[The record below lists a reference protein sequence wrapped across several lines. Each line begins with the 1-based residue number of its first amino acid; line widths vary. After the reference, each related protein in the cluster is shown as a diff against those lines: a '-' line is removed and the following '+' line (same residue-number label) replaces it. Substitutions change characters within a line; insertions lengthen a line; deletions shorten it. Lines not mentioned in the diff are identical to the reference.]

1 MAGNISITITESG
14 VNIPRNTSVV
24 TVNVYYYGN
33 GVSWNANSCPGTI
46 YIDGASY
53 SFSHSFTRSSGAQWL
68 GSASRIVTHNND
80 GSKIVYCSATFSTDV
95 SLGTL
100 SASGSATLS
109 VIPRASDL
117 SLSVDEVYADGSS
130 EITAIATKKS
140 SNFTDKLVFKLG
152 NRSIDIESGVPFVV
166 PIEWCNEMPNAENM
180 DGTVEVT
187 TSNGNTVIGSKTKKI
202 TVKVP
207 EHIVPTIDSFT
218 INEAVQ
224 KVHDAFN
231 IYCEGLSKLDVKSKA
246 SAYYGATIKSYNAK
260 VEDTVYDSKEFIS
273 NILIT
278 NGEVPITMT
287 VTDSRGRKA
296 TVTKKV
302 TVYPYD
308 PPSIYELKFDQGK
321 ALTVMV
327 KGFVDRVLGN
337 NTKTLIIKYKSI
349 EDEDYISRV
358 VPLDEWEFDISTT
371 INLDTSLTYEVVAE
385 LSDKITSAISSA
397 VTGIPVISRLAGGKG
412 VTIGAEAEVE
422 GFVLSDSWDFLIE
435 DDELEQRFVEAFG
448 SSIKA

>member
-68 GSASRIVTHNND
+68 GSASRTVTHNND
-80 GSKIVYCSATFSTDV
+80 GSKTVYCSASFNTDV

-100 SASGSATLS
+100 STSGSATLT

-117 SLSVDEVYADGSS
+117 SLSVNEVYADGSS

-140 SNFTDKLVFKLG
+140 SNFTDELVFKFG
-152 NRSIDIESGVPFVV
+152 NRSIDIESGVPFVI
-166 PIEWCNEMPNAENM
+166 PIDWCNEMPNAEHM
-180 DGTVEVT
+180 DGVVEVT
-187 TSNGNTVIGSKTKKI
+187 TSNGNTVIGIRAEKL

-207 EHIVPTIDSFT
+207 INIVPTIDEFT
-218 INEAVQ
+218 IKEAVQ

-246 SAYYGATIKSYNAK
+246 SAYYGATIKSYSAK
-260 VEDTVYDSKEFIS
+260 VEDTVYDSKDFIS

-278 NGEVPITMT
+278 NGELPITMT

-296 TVTKKV
+296 TATKNV

-308 PPSIYELKFDQGK
+308 PPIIYELKFDQGK

-327 KGFVDRVLGN
+327 KGFVDRVRGN

-358 VPLDEWEFDISTT
+358 VPLDEWEFDVSTT

-422 GFVLSDSWDFLIE
+422 GFVLSDSWDLLIE

>member
-80 GSKIVYCSATFSTDV
+80 GSKTVYCSASFNTDV

-100 SASGSATLS
+100 STSGSATLT

-117 SLSVDEVYADGSS
+117 RLSVNEVYADGSS

-140 SNFTDKLVFKLG
+140 SNFTDELVFKFG
-152 NRSIDIESGVPFVV
+152 NRSIDIESGVPFFI
-166 PIEWCNEMPNAENM
+166 PIDWCNEMPNAEHM
-180 DGTVEVT
+180 DGAIEVT
-187 TSNGNTVIGSKTKKI
+187 TSNGDTVIGSRTEKL

-207 EHIVPTIDSFT
+207 LNIVPTIDEFN
-218 INEAVQ
+218 IKEAVQ

-246 SAYYGATIKSYNAK
+246 TAYYGATIKVYSAK

-278 NGEVPITMT
+278 NGELPITMT

-308 PPSIYELKFDQGK
+308 PPRIYELKFDQGK

-358 VPLDEWEFDISTT
+358 VPLDEWEFDVSTT

-385 LSDKITSAISSA
+385 LSDKITSAVSSA

-412 VTIGAEAEVE
+412 VTIGAEAERE
-422 GFVLSDSWDFLIE
+422 GFVLSDGWDFLIE
-435 DDELEQRFVEAFG
+435 DDELEQRFVDAFG

>member
-1 MAGNISITITESG
+1 MAGNIAMTITESG

-33 GVSWNANSCPGTI
+33 GMSWNANSCPGTI

-68 GSASRIVTHNND
+68 GSASRTVTHNND
-80 GSKIVYCSATFSTDV
+80 GSKTVYCSASFNTDV

-100 SASGSATLS
+100 STSGSATLT

-117 SLSVDEVYADGSS
+117 SLSVNEVYADGSS

-140 SNFTDKLVFKLG
+140 SNFTDKLVFKFG
-152 NRSIDIESGVPFVV
+152 NRSIDIESGVPFVI
-166 PIEWCNEMPNAENM
+166 PIDWCNEMPNTEHM
-180 DGTVEVT
+180 DGVIEVT
-187 TSNGNTVIGSKTKKI
+187 TSNGDTVIGSRTEKL

-207 EHIVPTIDSFT
+207 LNIVPTIDEFT
-218 INEAVQ
+218 IKEAVQ

-278 NGEVPITMT
+278 NGELPITMT

-308 PPSIYELKFDQGK
+308 PPIIYELKFDQGK

-327 KGFVDRVLGN
+327 KGFVDRVRGN

-358 VPLDEWEFDISTT
+358 VPLDEWEFDVSTT

-385 LSDKITSAISSA
+385 LSDKITSAVSSA

-412 VTIGAEAEVE
+412 VTIGAEAERE
-422 GFVLSDSWDFLIE
+422 GFVLSDGWDFLIE

>member
-33 GVSWNANSCPGTI
+33 GISWNANSCPGTI

-68 GSASRIVTHNND
+68 GSASRTVTHNND
-80 GSKIVYCSATFSTDV
+80 GSKTVYCSASFNTDV

-100 SASGSATLS
+100 STSGSATLT

-117 SLSVDEVYADGSS
+117 SLSVNEVYANGSS

-140 SNFTDKLVFKLG
+140 SNFTDELVFKFG
-152 NRSIDIESGVPFVV
+152 NRSIDIESGVPFVI
-166 PIEWCNEMPNAENM
+166 PIDWCNEMPNAEHM
-180 DGTVEVT
+180 DGVIEVT
-187 TSNGNTVIGSKTKKI
+187 TSNGDTVIGSRTEKL

-207 EHIVPTIDSFT
+207 LNIVPTIDEFT
-218 INEAVQ
+218 IKEAVQ

-278 NGEVPITMT
+278 NGELPITIT

-296 TVTKKV
+296 TATKKV

-308 PPSIYELKFDQGK
+308 PPIIYELKFDQGK

-327 KGFVDRVLGN
+327 KGFVDRVRGN

-358 VPLDEWEFDISTT
+358 VPLDEWEFDVSTT

-385 LSDKITSAISSA
+385 LSDKITSAVSSA

>member
-33 GVSWNANSCPGTI
+33 GLSWNANSCPGTI

-68 GSASRIVTHNND
+68 GSASRTVTHNND
-80 GSKIVYCSATFSTDV
+80 GSKTVYCSASFNTDV

-100 SASGSATLS
+100 STSGSATLT

-117 SLSVDEVYADGSS
+117 SLSVNEVYADGSS

-140 SNFTDKLVFKLG
+140 SNFTDELVFKFG
-152 NRSIDIESGVPFVV
+152 NRSIDIESGVPFVI
-166 PIEWCNEMPNAENM
+166 PIDWCNEMPNAEHM
-180 DGTVEVT
+180 DGVIEVT
-187 TSNGNTVIGSKTKKI
+187 TSNGDTVIGSRTEKL

-207 EHIVPTIDSFT
+207 LNIVPTIDEFT
-218 INEAVQ
+218 IKEAVQ

-278 NGEVPITMT
+278 NGELPITMT

-296 TVTKKV
+296 TATKKV

-358 VPLDEWEFDISTT
+358 VPLDEWEFDVSTT

-385 LSDKITSAISSA
+385 LSDKITSAVSSA

-412 VTIGAEAEVE
+412 VTIGAEAERE
-422 GFVLSDSWDFLIE
+422 GFVLSDGWDFLIE
-435 DDELEQRFVEAFG
+435 DDELEQRLTEAFG
-448 SSIKA
+448 SSIKV

>member
-1 MAGNISITITESG
+1 MAGNISITITESV

-33 GVSWNANSCPGTI
+33 GLSWNANSCPGTI

-68 GSASRIVTHNND
+68 GSASRTVTHNND
-80 GSKIVYCSATFSTDV
+80 GSKTVYCSASFNTDV

-100 SASGSATLS
+100 STSGSATLT

-117 SLSVDEVYADGSS
+117 SLSVNEVYADGSS

-140 SNFTDKLVFKLG
+140 SNFTDELVFKFG
-152 NRSIDIESGVPFVV
+152 NRSIDIESGVPFVI
-166 PIEWCNEMPNAENM
+166 PIDWCNEMPNAEHM
-180 DGTVEVT
+180 DGVIEVT
-187 TSNGNTVIGSKTKKI
+187 TSNGDTVIGSRTEKL

-207 EHIVPTIDSFT
+207 LNIVPTIDEFN
-218 INEAVQ
+218 IKEAVQ
-224 KVHDAFN
+224 KVRDAFN

-278 NGEVPITMT
+278 NGELPITMT

-296 TVTKKV
+296 TATKNV

-327 KGFVDRVLGN
+327 KGFVDRVRGN

-358 VPLDEWEFDISTT
+358 VPLDEWEFDVSTT

-385 LSDKITSAISSA
+385 LSDKITSAVSSA

-435 DDELEQRFVEAFG
+435 DDELEQRFIEAFG
-448 SSIKA
+448 SSIRA

>member
-33 GVSWNANSCPGTI
+33 GLSWNANSCPGTI

-68 GSASRIVTHNND
+68 GSASRTVTHNND
-80 GSKIVYCSATFSTDV
+80 GSKTVYCSASFNTDV

-100 SASGSATLS
+100 STSGSATLT

-117 SLSVDEVYADGSS
+117 SVSVNEVYADGSS

-140 SNFTDKLVFKLG
+140 SNFTDKLVFKFG
-152 NRSIDIESGVPFVV
+152 NRSIDIESGVPFVI
-166 PIEWCNEMPNAENM
+166 PIDWCNEMPNAEYM
-180 DGTVEVT
+180 DGVIEVT
-187 TSNGNTVIGSKTKKI
+187 TSNGDTVIGSRTEKL

-207 EHIVPTIDSFT
+207 LNIVPTIDEFT
-218 INEAVQ
+218 IKEAVQ

-260 VEDTVYDSKEFIS
+260 VKDTVYDSKEFIS

-278 NGEVPITMT
+278 NGELPIKMT

-296 TVTKKV
+296 TATKNV

-308 PPSIYELKFDQGK
+308 PPIIYELKFDQGK

-327 KGFVDRVLGN
+327 KGFVDRVRGN

-358 VPLDEWEFDISTT
+358 VPLDEWEFDVSTT

-385 LSDKITSAISSA
+385 LSDKITSAVSSA

-435 DDELEQRFVEAFG
+435 DEELEKRFIEAFG

>member
-33 GVSWNANSCPGTI
+33 GLSWNANSCPGTI

-68 GSASRIVTHNND
+68 GSASRTVTHNND
-80 GSKIVYCSATFSTDV
+80 GSKTVYCSASFSTDV

-100 SASGSATLS
+100 STSGSATLT

-117 SLSVDEVYADGSS
+117 SLSVNEVNADGSS
-130 EITAIATKKS
+130 EITATATKKS
-140 SNFTDKLVFKLG
+140 SNFTDELVFKFG
-152 NRSIDIESGVPFVV
+152 NRSIDIESGVPFVI
-166 PIEWCNEMPNAENM
+166 PIDWCNEMPNTEYM
-180 DGTVEVT
+180 DGVIKVT
-187 TSNGNTVIGSKTKKI
+187 TSNGDTVIGSRTEKL

-207 EHIVPTIDSFT
+207 INIVPTIDEFT
-218 INEAVQ
+218 IKEAVQ

-246 SAYYGATIKSYNAK
+246 SAYYGATIKSYSAK
-260 VEDTVYDSKEFIS
+260 VEDTIYDSKEFIS

-278 NGEVPITMT
+278 NGELPITMT

-302 TVYPYD
+302 IVYPYD
-308 PPSIYELKFDQGK
+308 PPIIYELKFDQGK

-327 KGFVDRVLGN
+327 KGFVDRVRGN
-337 NTKTLIIKYKSI
+337 NAKTLIIKYKSI

-358 VPLDEWEFDISTT
+358 VPLDEWEFDVSTT

-385 LSDKITSAISSA
+385 LSDKITSAVSSA

-422 GFVLSDSWDFLIE
+422 GFVLSSSWDLLIE
-435 DDELEQRFVEAFG
+435 DDELEKRFVEAFG

>member
-1 MAGNISITITESG
+1 MAGNIAITITESG

-33 GVSWNANSCPGTI
+33 GMSWNANSCPGTI

-68 GSASRIVTHNND
+68 GSASRTVTHNND
-80 GSKIVYCSATFSTDV
+80 GSKTVYCSASFNTDV

-100 SASGSATLS
+100 STSGSATLT

-117 SLSVDEVYADGSS
+117 RLSVNEVYADGSS

-140 SNFTDKLVFKLG
+140 SNFTDELVFKFG
-152 NRSIDIESGVPFVV
+152 NRSIDIESGVPFVI
-166 PIEWCNEMPNAENM
+166 PIDWCNEMPNAEHM
-180 DGTVEVT
+180 DGVVEVT
-187 TSNGNTVIGSKTKKI
+187 TSNGNTVIGIRAEKL

-207 EHIVPTIDSFT
+207 INIVPTIDEFT
-218 INEAVQ
+218 IKEAVQ

-246 SAYYGATIKSYNAK
+246 SAYYGATIKSYSAK

-278 NGEVPITMT
+278 NGELPITMT

-308 PPSIYELKFDQGK
+308 PPIIYELKFDQGK

-327 KGFVDRVLGN
+327 KGFVDRVRGN

-358 VPLDEWEFDISTT
+358 VPLDEWEFDVSTT

-385 LSDKITSAISSA
+385 LSDKITSAVSSA

-412 VTIGAEAEVE
+412 VTIGAEAERE
-422 GFVLSDSWDFLIE
+422 GFVLSDGWDFLIE

>member
-33 GVSWNANSCPGTI
+33 GMSWNANNCPGTI

-68 GSASRIVTHNND
+68 GSASRTVTHNND
-80 GSKIVYCSATFSTDV
+80 GSKTVYCSASFSTDV

-100 SASGSATLS
+100 STSGSATLT

-117 SLSVDEVYADGSS
+117 SLSVNEVYADGSS

-140 SNFTDKLVFKLG
+140 SNFTDKLVFKFG
-152 NRSIDIESGVPFVV
+152 NRSIDIESGVPFVI
-166 PIEWCNEMPNAENM
+166 PIDWCSEMPNTEHM
-180 DGTVEVT
+180 DGAVEVT
-187 TSNGNTVIGSKTKKI
+187 TSNGDTIIGSRIEKL

-207 EHIVPTIDSFT
+207 LNIVPTIDEFT
-218 INEAVQ
+218 IKEAVQ
-224 KVHDAFN
+224 KVHDAFK

-246 SAYYGATIKSYNAK
+246 SAYYGATIKSYSAK
-260 VEDTVYDSKEFIS
+260 VEDTIYDSKEFIS

-278 NGEVPITMT
+278 SGELPITMT

-308 PPSIYELKFDQGK
+308 PPIIYELKFDQGK
-321 ALTVMV
+321 ALTIMV
-327 KGFVDRVLGN
+327 KGFVDRVRGN

-358 VPLDEWEFDISTT
+358 VPLDEWEFDVSTT

-385 LSDKITSAISSA
+385 LSDKITSAVSSA

-435 DDELEQRFVEAFG
+435 DEELEKRFIEAFG
-448 SSIKA
+448 SFIKA

>member
-33 GVSWNANSCPGTI
+33 GLSWNANSCPGTI

-68 GSASRIVTHNND
+68 GSASRTVTHNND
-80 GSKIVYCSATFSTDV
+80 GSKTVYCSASFNTDV

-100 SASGSATLS
+100 STSGSATLT

-117 SLSVDEVYADGSS
+117 SLSVNEVYADGSS

-140 SNFTDKLVFKLG
+140 SNFTDELVFKFG
-152 NRSIDIESGVPFVV
+152 NRSIDIESGVPFVI
-166 PIEWCNEMPNAENM
+166 PIDWCNEMPNAEHM
-180 DGTVEVT
+180 DGVIEVT
-187 TSNGNTVIGSKTKKI
+187 TSNGDTVIGSRTEKL

-207 EHIVPTIDSFT
+207 LNIVPTIDEFT
-218 INEAVQ
+218 IKEAVQ

-260 VEDTVYDSKEFIS
+260 VEDTVYYSKEFIS

-278 NGEVPITMT
+278 NGELPITMT

-296 TVTKKV
+296 TATKNV

-308 PPSIYELKFDQGK
+308 PPIIYELKFDQGK

-327 KGFVDRVLGN
+327 KGFVDRVRGN

-358 VPLDEWEFDISTT
+358 VPLDEWEFDVSTT

-385 LSDKITSAISSA
+385 LSDKITSAVSSA

-412 VTIGAEAEVE
+412 VTIGAEAERE
-422 GFVLSDSWDFLIE
+422 GFVLSDGWDFLIE
-435 DDELEQRFVEAFG
+435 DDELEQRLTEAFG
-448 SSIKA
+448 SSIKV

>member
-33 GVSWNANSCPGTI
+33 GLSWNANSCPGTI

-68 GSASRIVTHNND
+68 GSASRTVTHNND
-80 GSKIVYCSATFSTDV
+80 GSKTVYCSASFNTDV

-100 SASGSATLS
+100 STSGSATLT

-117 SLSVDEVYADGSS
+117 SLSVNEVYADGSS

-140 SNFTDKLVFKLG
+140 SNFTDELVFKFG
-152 NRSIDIESGVPFVV
+152 NRSIDIESGVPFVI
-166 PIEWCNEMPNAENM
+166 PIDWCNEMPNAEHM
-180 DGTVEVT
+180 DGVIEVT
-187 TSNGNTVIGSKTKKI
+187 TSNGDTVIGSRTEKL

-207 EHIVPTIDSFT
+207 LNIVPTIDEFT
-218 INEAVQ
+218 IKEAVQ

-278 NGEVPITMT
+278 NGELPITMT

-296 TVTKKV
+296 TATKKV

-358 VPLDEWEFDISTT
+358 VPLDEWEFDVSTT

-385 LSDKITSAISSA
+385 LSDKITSAVSSA

-412 VTIGAEAEVE
+412 VTIGAEAERE
-422 GFVLSDSWDFLIE
+422 GFVLSDGWDFLIE
-435 DDELEQRFVEAFG
+435 DDELEQRLTEALG
-448 SSIKA
+448 SSIKV

>member
-1 MAGNISITITESG
+1 MAGNIAITINESG
-14 VNIPRNTSVV
+14 INIPNNTSVV

-33 GVSWNANSCPGTI
+33 GVSWNAYGCPGTI

-68 GSASRIVTHNND
+68 GSASRTVKHNND

-117 SLSVDEVYADGSS
+117 SLSVNEVYADGSS
-130 EITAIATKKS
+130 EITATATKKS
-140 SNFTDKLVFKLG
+140 SNFTDKLVFKFG
-152 NRSIDIESGVPFVV
+152 NRSMDIESGVPFVI

-224 KVHDAFN
+224 KVRDAFN
-231 IYCEGLSKLDVKSKA
+231 IYCEGLSKLNVKTNA
-246 SAYYGATIKSYNAK
+246 SAYYGATIKSYSAK
-260 VEDTVYDSKEFIS
+260 VEDITYDSKEFIS

-278 NGEVPITMT
+278 SGELPITMT
-287 VTDSRGRKA
+287 VIDSRGRKA
-296 TVTKKV
+296 TTIKKI
-302 TVYPYD
+302 TVHPYRS
-308 PPSIYELKFDQGK
+308 PAIHELKFDQGN

-327 KGFVDRVLGN
+327 KGVVDYVEGR
-337 NTKTLIIKYKSI
+337 NTKSLVIKYKSLD
-349 EDEDYISRV
+349 DEDYISRV
-358 VPLDEWEFDISTT
+358 VPLDEWEFNVSTT
-371 INLDTSLTYEVVAE
+371 INLDTSLTYEIVAE
-385 LSDKITSAISSA
+385 LSDKITTAVSSAI
-397 VTGIPVISRLAGGKG
+397 TGIPVISRLAGGKG
-412 VTIGAEAEVE
+412 VTIGAEAERE
-422 GFVLSDSWDFLIE
+422 GFVLSDGWDLIIVNQ
-435 DDELEQRFVEAFG
+435 ELEDKLVATLGEG
-448 SSIKA
+448 VKA

>member
-33 GVSWNANSCPGTI
+33 GLSWNANSCPGTI

-68 GSASRIVTHNND
+68 GSASRTVTHNND
-80 GSKIVYCSATFSTDV
+80 GSKTVYCSASFNTDV

-100 SASGSATLS
+100 STSGSATLT

-117 SLSVDEVYADGSS
+117 SLSVNEVYADGSS

-140 SNFTDKLVFKLG
+140 SNFTDELVFKFG
-152 NRSIDIESGVPFVV
+152 NRSIDIESGVPFVI
-166 PIEWCNEMPNAENM
+166 PIDWCNEMPNAEHM
-180 DGTVEVT
+180 DGVIEVT
-187 TSNGNTVIGSKTKKI
+187 TSNGDTVIGSRTEKL

-207 EHIVPTIDSFT
+207 LNIVPTIDEFT
-218 INEAVQ
+218 IKEAVQ

-278 NGEVPITMT
+278 NGELPITMT

-296 TVTKKV
+296 TATKKV

-358 VPLDEWEFDISTT
+358 VPLDEWEFDVSTT

-385 LSDKITSAISSA
+385 LSDKITSAVSSA

-412 VTIGAEAEVE
+412 VTIGAEAERE
-422 GFVLSDSWDFLIE
+422 GFVLSDGWDFLIE